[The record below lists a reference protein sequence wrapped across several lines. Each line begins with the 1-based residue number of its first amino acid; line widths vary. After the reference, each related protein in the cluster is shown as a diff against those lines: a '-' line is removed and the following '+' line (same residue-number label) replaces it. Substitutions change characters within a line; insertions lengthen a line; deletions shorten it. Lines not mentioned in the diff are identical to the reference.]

1 MKYLKVVYENSN
13 YNVYLDDSLEVNTNL
28 VVGDSNYK
36 RLPFLLDKLYM
47 SQTSDNRIYEFNT
60 KDLSDGE
67 NTGVNMT
74 ASNGRYLNLKKLNGK
89 VFLVNSSSRKVIDV
103 YNNTSYDYDNID
115 YYDGYYYIS
124 RDYSI
129 YRTTDFVTFD
139 LYSTISISARKFIF
153 YKNKLYVAKGGTRK
167 IELYEVNGDTTTL
180 VNTIDISYAYFV
192 NPSWLYI
199 CNGYLI
205 ILIEESNPY
214 NIYMSAIK
222 YSNDSWN
229 NYVSLNYVTQQKY
242 QETIY
247 DSITEKAIVV
257 SRDYTITFDTNT
269 ATFSYTTL
277 DYYNNGTTPLYHTLE
292 ISTLGEHFHI
302 TNPYGVKEGN
312 KIVHNID
319 AYENDSYKI
328 YVNADTDY
336 KINSV
341 VSSNGTI
348 TSTSDSVYEIT
359 YTNLNLYYTDS
370 ISVETEYAIKL
381 LEGNYKMTFNS
392 LTTEFESNESDL
404 DNFAFV
410 NHTIYPFK
418 KMRFLDN
425 KLSVLSGETW
435 IDLMVNNTWVEN
447 SARYIVLSSELSGLT
462 NQVVNGTQTLSNY
475 YRGIIFNITKN
486 DSTYIERFDGLIYH
500 ITYDAYLER
509 DVDNYIVIFEES
521 SDTLQYEFTALDG
534 YKIESIT
541 TNRGTVANNTVTI
554 LMSYFY
560 NNMDLNINCITDY
573 NDFGIILYKNNSDT
587 KEMNKVLTNS
597 LSVRGNLIE
606 ATSVEH
612 PSIVFE
618 LNNGND
624 DIIPQ
629 YNYCYIPNFE
639 RYYFVEDKVNVG
651 RNLWRL
657 ELRES
662 DVLMSFKDGIN
673 ALSGLIT
680 RNSNTYNASLIDDL
694 IPKKNEL
701 SITESEMN
709 VLEHKGFKPNLAD
722 ELNFVNYNI
731 VVNVANGLAYNGG
744 AGITITPKNVY
755 ANNVLPSLV
764 NTQQYS
770 NGNKTFVFYNYG
782 DYTKFLQFIN
792 NHEGLKSYVLNA
804 YIYPFDLRQDFGSID
819 HYGIIADGDLCYQ
832 IGIAQG
838 RSQVILQK
846 GTEPYEENDPILEEG
861 VVVVSNVNYYKL
873 ASFTINRPANYLDL
887 KAKYELFIPF
897 AGWVTLNGEQVFGK
911 TIEIVYQIDLQTGDN
926 NVCLCD
932 VTSNK
937 LIYTAKCSLG
947 ISLPITFDNSA
958 EIQRQRDNLYITTF
972 LSNLSGASTLAFGV
986 ASQNPI
992 AVAGGVMSLGKT
1004 WSSYFTGMNS
1014 LFETAQA
1021 NMGSGYSASYLPLK
1035 PRLRITKEIELYTNN
1050 ESWRKLYGKPLMV
1063 IDTISNY
1070 SDYIEAQ
1077 IEKVNIPNATN
1088 EEKNRIKQLFKDGIY
1103 KTI

>member
-28 VVGDSNYK
+28 VVSDTNVK
-36 RLPFLLDKLYM
+36 RLPYLLDKLYM
-47 SQTSDNRIYEFNT
+47 GQNNSYPIYEFNT
-60 KDLSDGE
+60 KDLSDGV
-67 NTGVNMT
+67 NTSVNMT
-74 ASNGRYLNLKKLNGK
+74 NTNAKYLNLKKLNGK

-124 RDYSI
+124 RDDSI

-153 YKNKLYVAKGGTRK
+153 YKNKLYVAKSGTRK

-180 VNTIDISYAYFV
+180 VNTIDISYARSV
-192 NPSWLYI
+192 SPSWMYI

-247 DSITEKAIVV
+247 DSITEKVIVV

-292 ISTLGEHFHI
+292 ISALGEHFHI

-341 VSSNGTI
+341 TSSNGTI

-359 YTNLNLYYTDS
+359 YTNTDLYYTDS

-475 YRGIIFNITKN
+475 YRGIIFNITEN
-486 DSTYIERFDGLIYH
+486 DSTYIARFDGLIYH

-509 DVDNYIVIFEES
+509 DVDNYIVIFEDS
-521 SDTLQYEFTALDG
+521 NDTLQYEFTALDG
-534 YKIESIT
+534 YKIQSIT

-662 DVLMSFKDGIN
+662 DVLMSFKDDIN
-673 ALSGLIT
+673 ATSGLIT
-680 RNSNTYNASLIDDL
+680 RNSNTYNDSLIDDL

-701 SITESEMN
+701 NITESSMSPATN
-709 VLEHKGFKPNLAD
+709 KGFLLNL
-722 ELNFVNYNI
+722 ENVTYNI
-731 VVNVANGLAYNGG
+731 AVTISHASSHTDSAQV
-744 AGITITPKNVY
+744 ITPDTVGVND
-755 ANNVLPSLV
+755 VLPRLV
-764 NTQQYS
+764 NTKQYYGSTQTFILS
-770 NGNKTFVFYNYG
+770 NFTELENFMHFVNS
-782 DYTKFLQFIN
+782 
-792 NHEGLKSYVLNA
+792 HEGLSSYIINA
-804 YIYPFDLRQDFGSID
+804 FVYPFDLREDFNGTN
-819 HYGIIADGDLCYQ
+819 HYGIVADGVACDY
-832 IGIAQG
+832 IGAEQG
-838 RSQVILQK
+838 
-846 GTEPYEENDPILEEG
+846 GTAVLHQLSMDAIMVL
-861 VVVVSNVNYYKL
+861 NVNYYKL
-873 ASFTINRPANYLDL
+873 ATFKINRPTNYLDL
-887 KAKYELFIPF
+887 KAKYEVFIPF
-897 AGWVTLNGEQVFGK
+897 LGWVELNGEQVFDK
-911 TIEIVYQIDLQTGDN
+911 NIEIVYQVDLQSGEN

-947 ISLPITFDNSA
+947 ISLPLTFDNSA
-958 EIQRQRDNLYITTF
+958 EIQRQRDNLYISTLLGTI
-972 LSNLSGASTLAFGV
+972 SSASSLAFGV
-986 ASQNPI
+986 MTENPV
-992 AVAGGVMSLGKT
+992 ALAGGVMGLGKT
-1004 WSSYFTGMNS
+1004 WTSYFMGMNS
-1014 LFETAQA
+1014 LFETAKA
-1021 NMGSGYSASYLPLK
+1021 NIGSGYSASYLPNN

>member
-1 MKYLKVVYENSN
+1 MKYLKIVYENSN
-13 YNVYLDDSLEVNTNL
+13 YNVYLDDSLDVNTNL
-28 VVGDSNYK
+28 VVSNNTYK
-36 RLPFLLDKLYM
+36 RLPYLLDKLYM
-47 SQTSDNRIYEFNT
+47 GQNSSYPIYEFNT
-60 KDLSDGE
+60 KNLSDGV
-67 NTGVNMT
+67 NTGTNMT
-74 ASNGRYLNLKKLNGK
+74 NYRAVYLNLKKLNGK
-89 VFLVNSSSRKVIDV
+89 VFLVNRDDGQVTDV
-103 YNNTSYDYDNID
+103 LTNTSYNFNNID
-115 YYDGYYYIS
+115 YYDGYYYLS
-124 RDYSI
+124 NGNSI
-129 YRTTDFVTFD
+129 YRTTDFVIFD
-139 LYSTISISARKFIF
+139 LYCTISFTARNFIF
-153 YKNKLYVAKGGTRK
+153 YKNKLYVAKNGTRK

-192 NPSWLYI
+192 NPSFMYI

-205 ILIEESNPY
+205 TLIEESNPY
-214 NIYMSAIK
+214 NVYMSATK

-229 NYVSLNYVTQQKY
+229 NYVSLNYVTRQNY
-242 QETIY
+242 NETVY
-247 DSITEKAIVV
+247 DSITEKVMTVA
-257 SRDYTITFDTNT
+257 RDYIITFDTNT
-269 ATFSYTTL
+269 ATFSYTSL

-312 KIVHNID
+312 KIIHNID
-319 AYENDSYKI
+319 SYENDSYKI

-359 YTNLNLYYTDS
+359 YTNLDLYYTDS

-381 LEGNYKMTFNS
+381 VEGNYKMNFNS
-392 LTTEFESNESDL
+392 LTTEFESNESLL

-410 NHTIYPFK
+410 NNTIYPFK

-475 YRGIIFNITKN
+475 YRGIIFNITAN
-486 DSTYIERFDGLIYH
+486 DSTYIARFDGLIYH

-509 DVDNYIVIFEES
+509 DVDNYIIIFEES

-618 LNNGND
+618 LSNGND

-673 ALSGLIT
+673 ATSGLIT
-680 RNSNTYNASLIDDL
+680 RNSNTYNDSLVDDL

-701 SITESEMN
+701 NITESSMTPATN
-709 VLEHKGFKPNLAD
+709 KGFLLNL
-722 ELNFVNYNI
+722 ENVTYNI
-731 VVNVANGLAYNGG
+731 AVTISHASSHIDSAQV
-744 AGITITPKNVY
+744 ITPDTVGVND
-755 ANNVLPSLV
+755 VLPRLV
-764 NTQQYS
+764 NTKQYYGSTQTFILS
-770 NGNKTFVFYNYG
+770 NFTELENFMHFVNS
-782 DYTKFLQFIN
+782 
-792 NHEGLKSYVLNA
+792 HEGLSSYIINA
-804 YIYPFDLRQDFGSID
+804 FVYPFDLREDFNGTN
-819 HYGIIADGDLCYQ
+819 HYGIVADGVACDY
-832 IGIAQG
+832 IGAEQG
-838 RSQVILQK
+838 
-846 GTEPYEENDPILEEG
+846 GTAVLHQLSMDAIMVL
-861 VVVVSNVNYYKL
+861 NVNYYKL
-873 ASFTINRPANYLDL
+873 VTFKINRPTNYLDL
-887 KAKYELFIPF
+887 KAKYEVFIPF
-897 AGWVTLNGEQVFGK
+897 LGWVELNGEQVFDK
-911 TIEIVYQIDLQTGDN
+911 NIEIVYQVDLQSGEN

-947 ISLPITFDNSA
+947 ISLPLTFDNSA
-958 EIQRQRDNLYITTF
+958 EIQRQRDNLYISTLLGTI
-972 LSNLSGASTLAFGV
+972 SSASSLAFGV
-986 ASQNPI
+986 MAENPV
-992 AVAGGVMSLGKT
+992 ALAGGVMGLGKT
-1004 WSSYFTGMNS
+1004 WTSYFMGMNG
-1014 LFETAQA
+1014 LFETAKA
-1021 NMGSGYSASYLPLK
+1021 NIGSGYIASYLPNN

-1077 IEKVNIPNATN
+1077 IEKLNIPNATN